1 MEIEIPNQDNIQI
14 YDKQIQLQI
23 WTYLLES
30 SYEYTASKPDYM
42 PCLDIQPFNQ
52 AQVQTQ

>member
-30 SYEYTASKPDYM
+30 SYECTASKPDYM

-52 AQVQTQ
+52 AKVKTQ